1 MAPPHM
7 KNLCLLVVATTLVFA
22 ACNQPKDGGG
32 GAGPAAS
39 EAHTGEVIASYAGK
53 NVTSGDILKEIER
66 LPAPSRAYL
75 ADPQRKRQFV
85 ENMALNDLLYIEGTK
100 ADLDKDPEIDRQVT
114 DLRKR
119 LVVQRVMRQYQ
130 TPPEISDAD
139 VQKQYDDNPNLYST
153 TQVRASH
160 ILVKDEATAKE
171 ILAELKEHPE
181 KFETLAQEKSI
192 DTTTAK
198 KGGDL
203 GMFGQGRMVPDF
215 EKVVFSLKVGE
226 LSDVVKTQFGY
237 HVIKVTDRKEGE
249 RKPLDQVKEQIRAS
263 MRNKAMQDRIQGHYD
278 QLKKDAGLKIDD
290 DALAKVTPPPPP
302 PVGAPGAPG
311 VPVMPSGGH

>member
-1 MAPPHM
+1 M
-7 KNLCLLVVATTLVFA
+7 KNLCLLVVATTLVLA
-22 ACNQPKDGGG
+22 ACDHPKDEGGG
-32 GAGPAAS
+32 TPPATAD
-39 EAHTGEVIASYAGK
+39 AQKGEVVASYDGK
-53 NVTSGDILKEIER
+53 KVTSGDILKEIER

-75 ADPQRKRQFV
+75 TDPQRKRQFV
-85 ENMALNDLLYIEGTK
+85 ENMALNDLLYTEGAK
-100 ADLDKDPEIDRQVT
+100 ANLDKDPEIERQVT

-160 ILVKDEATAKE
+160 ILVKDEATANE
-171 ILAELKEHPE
+171 ILAELKEHPD
-181 KFETLAQEKSI
+181 KFETIAQEKSI

-215 EKVVFSLKVGE
+215 EKVAFSLKVGE
-226 LSDVVKTQFGY
+226 LSPVVKTQFGY
-237 HVIKVTDRKEGE
+237 HIIKVTERKEGE
-249 RKPLDQVKEQIRAS
+249 RKPFDQVKEQIRAS

-278 QLKKDAGLKIDD
+278 QLKKDANLKIDD
-290 DALAKVTPPPPP
+290 DALAKVTPPAPQA
-302 PVGAPGAPG
+302 GAPGLPG
-311 VPVMPSGGH
+311 ATPMMPSGH

>member
-1 MAPPHM
+1 M
-7 KNLCLLVVATTLVFA
+7 KNLCLLVVATTLVLA
-22 ACNQPKDGGG
+22 ACDRPKDES
-32 GAGPAAS
+32 AGTPPATAD
-39 EAHTGEVIASYAGK
+39 AQTGEVVASYDGK
-53 NVTSGDILKEIER
+53 KVTSGDILKEIER

-75 ADPQRKRQFV
+75 NDPQRKRQFV
-85 ENMALNDLLYIEGTK
+85 ENMALNDLLYMEGTK
-100 ADLDKDPEIDRQVT
+100 SNLDKDPEIERQVT

-130 TPPEISDAD
+130 APPEINDAD

-160 ILVKDEATAKE
+160 ILVKDEATANE
-171 ILAELKEHPE
+171 ILAELKEHPD
-181 KFETLAQEKSI
+181 KFETIAQEKSI

-215 EKVVFSLKVGE
+215 EKVAFSLKVGE
-226 LSDVVKTQFGY
+226 LSPVVKTQFGY
-237 HVIKVTDRKEGE
+237 HIIKVTERKEGE
-249 RKPLDQVKEQIRAS
+249 RKPFDQVKEQIRAS

-278 QLKKDAGLKIDD
+278 QLKKDANLKIDD
-290 DALAKVTPPPPP
+290 DALAKVTPPPPMP
-302 PVGAPGAPG
+302 PGAPGAPG
-311 VPVMPSGGH
+311 ATPIMPSGH

>member
-1 MAPPHM
+1 M
-7 KNLCLLVVATTLVFA
+7 KNLCLLVVATTLALA
-22 ACNQPKDGGG
+22 ACDKPKEGSSSTT
-32 GAGPAAS
+32 PAAG
-39 EAHTGEVIASYAGK
+39 EAQTGDVIASYSGK
-53 NVTSGDILKEIER
+53 QVTSGDVLKEIER

-75 ADPQRKRQFV
+75 SDPQRKRQFV
-85 ENMALNDLLYIEGTK
+85 ENMALNDLLFLEGSK
-100 ADLDKDPEIDRQVT
+100 SNFDKDPEIDRQVT

-130 TPPEISDAD
+130 TPPEISNAD

-153 TQVRASH
+153 TQVKASH
-160 ILVKDEATAKE
+160 ILVKDEATAKG

-203 GMFGQGRMVPDF
+203 GMFGQGRMVPEF
-215 EKVVFSLKVGE
+215 EKVAFALKVGE

-237 HVIKVTDRKEGE
+237 HIIKVTDRKEGE

-263 MRNKAMQDRIQGHYD
+263 MRNKAMQDRIQGHYE
-278 QLKKDAGLKIDD
+278 QLKKDAGLKIDE
-290 DALAKVTPPPPP
+290 DALAKLTPPPPP
-302 PVGAPGAPG
+302 AVGAPGTPG
-311 VPVMPSGGH
+311 AMPVMPAGH

>member
-1 MAPPHM
+1 M
-7 KNLCLLVVATTLVFA
+7 KNLCRLVVATTLVLA
-22 ACNQPKDGGG
+22 ACNQPKDEGG
-32 GAGPAAS
+32 GAKPAAG
-39 EAHTGEVIASYAGK
+39 EAQTGEVVASYDGK
-53 NVTSGDILKEIER
+53 KITSGDMLKEMER

-75 ADPQRKRQFV
+75 NDPQRKRQFV
-85 ENMALNDLLYIEGTK
+85 ENLALNDLIYMEGTK
-100 ADLDKDPEIDRQVT
+100 SNLDKDPEIERQVT

-130 TPPEISDAD
+130 TPPEITDAD

-160 ILVKDEATAKE
+160 ILVKDEATANQ
-171 ILAELKEHPE
+171 ILAELKEHPD
-181 KFETLAQEKSI
+181 KFETIAQEKSI

-215 EKVVFSLKVGE
+215 EKVAFSLKVGE
-226 LSDVVKTQFGY
+226 LSPVVKTQFGY
-237 HVIKVTDRKEGE
+237 HIIKVTERKEGD
-249 RKPLDQVKEQIRAS
+249 RKPFDQVKEQIRAS

-278 QLKKDAGLKIDD
+278 QLKKDANLKIDD
-290 DALAKVTPPPPP
+290 DALAKVTPPPAPQT
-302 PVGAPGAPG
+302 GAPGMPG
-311 VPVMPSGGH
+311 ATPMMPSGH